1 MNVGMMIPGWV
12 QRFRWHC
19 KSSL

>member
-1 MNVGMMIPGWV
+1 MNVGMMIDSWV